1 MTRGPTN
8 GSNGT
13 GIDRAEA
20 LELQLR
26 HLSDADLERLAR
38 AVVKEHG
45 QRRRESRD
53 MRRENPKVRA
63 WWRECPIC
71 GSSACV
77 SETCREAERHASRWR
92 HDEPASN
99 NGGRP

>member
-1 MTRGPTN
+1 MTAPTRPNGNSHLDRG
-8 GSNGT
+8 
-13 GIDRAEA
+13 EL

-53 MRRENPKVRA
+53 MRRENPRVRA
-63 WWRECPIC
+63 WWPKCPIC
-71 GSSACV
+71 GSRSCD
-77 SETCREAERHASRWR
+77 ERCREEQRRRRLLA
-92 HDEPASN
+92 EPASS
-99 NGGRP
+99 NGEGRP